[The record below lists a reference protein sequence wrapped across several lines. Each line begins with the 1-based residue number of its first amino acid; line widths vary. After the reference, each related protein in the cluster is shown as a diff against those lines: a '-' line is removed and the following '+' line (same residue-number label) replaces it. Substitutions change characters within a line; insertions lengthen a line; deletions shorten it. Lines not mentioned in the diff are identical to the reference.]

1 LVIFR
6 EFIEPF
12 CSRGVSKSKIKEII
26 FSPPLKRFGGSIEG
40 IGAAA
45 GFYGFSTRRTVNLQ
59 LKTLVVFRKFM
70 EPFCSNGVD
79 KNRKNSE
86 FSPPLE
92 VLKRQHRGVLA
103 LPLIFL

>member
-1 LVIFR
+1 LKIFCDFP

-12 CSRGVSKSKIKEII
+12 YSSGVNIIKIKKEII
-26 FSPPLKRFGGSIEG
+26 FSPPLKCFGGGIEG

-45 GFYGFSTRRTVNLQ
+45 DF
-59 LKTLVVFRKFM
+59 LVIFRKFM

-79 KNRKNSE
+79 KNRKNSG
-86 FSPPLE
+86 FSPPFD
-92 VLKRQHRGVLA
+92 VGKRQRRGTLA